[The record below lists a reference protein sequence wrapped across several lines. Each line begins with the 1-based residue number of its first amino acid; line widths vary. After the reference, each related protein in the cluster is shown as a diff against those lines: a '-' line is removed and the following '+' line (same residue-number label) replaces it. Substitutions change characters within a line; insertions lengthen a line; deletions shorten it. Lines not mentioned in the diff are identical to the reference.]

1 MRIFILGTY
10 IEFTGSFIENV
21 EDRLGS
27 PGEELSALASQPAK
41 IQKHVKKI
49 AGKNA
54 RQYFKIRR
62 TTGVGACAT
71 RKFRKIFLECS
82 AIFKAHLAK
91 IKSLL
96 E

>member
-62 TTGVGACAT
+62 WRLCD
-71 RKFRKIFLECS
+71 
-82 AIFKAHLAK
+82 AK
-91 IKSLL
+91 IPENLSRMFRNFQSAFSENQKLT
-96 E
+96 